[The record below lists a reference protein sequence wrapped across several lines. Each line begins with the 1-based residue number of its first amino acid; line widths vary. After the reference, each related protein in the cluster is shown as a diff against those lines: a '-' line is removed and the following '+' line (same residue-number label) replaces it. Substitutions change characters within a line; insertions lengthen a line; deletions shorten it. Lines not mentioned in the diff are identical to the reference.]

1 MPEVLDRLDLGEES
15 GDPDVEAPAVA
26 LDRLADA
33 PHHVGRLGDND
44 RLPAFMS
51 W

>member
-15 GDPDVEAPAVA
+15 VTPDVEAPAVA

-33 PHHVGRLGDND
+33 PTTSDASATTTG
-44 RLPAFMS
+44 LPAFMS